1 MSTHSQ
7 QNSSPEYEVNLS
19 INLQIP
25 IKIRPQVSLSSATS
39 NNQTDVNN
47 LKELIPLIQPE
58 QTPLIQELL
67 QSIVLPEDFQHAG
80 AIKQID
86 AVVIPAQHQKL
97 ENIQPCTINSIDKKT
112 YRKRTLIGRAADMF
126 NDGFALAVN
135 VTAKAMFAGKVAN
148 YSWE

>member
-1 MSTHSQ
+1 MSNHSQ
-7 QNSSPEYEVNLS
+7 QNSAPEYEINLS

-39 NNQTDVNN
+39 NNQA
-47 LKELIPLIQPE
+47 LIQPE

-86 AVVIPAQHQKL
+86 AVVIPAQHEKL
-97 ENIQPCTINSIDKKT
+97 ENIQPSTIDIIDKKT

-135 VTAKAMFAGKVAN
+135 VTASAMFAGKVAN

>member
-1 MSTHSQ
+1 MSNHSQ
-7 QNSSPEYEVNLS
+7 QNSSPEYEINLS

-25 IKIRPQVSLSSATS
+25 IKIRPEVSLLSSTS
-39 NNQTDVNN
+39 KNEV
-47 LKELIPLIQPE
+47 LIKPE

-86 AVVIPAQHQKL
+86 AVVISAQHEKL
-97 ENIQPCTINSIDKKT
+97 ENIQPSTTDKKT
-112 YRKRTLIGRAADMF
+112 YRKRTFIGRAADLF

-135 VTAKAMFAGKVAN
+135 ITASAMFAGKVAN

>member
-1 MSTHSQ
+1 MSNHSQ
-7 QNSSPEYEVNLS
+7 QNSAPEYEINLS

-25 IKIRPQVSLSSATS
+25 IKIRPEVSLLSSTS
-39 NNQTDVNN
+39 KNQV
-47 LKELIPLIQPE
+47 LIKPE

-86 AVVIPAQHQKL
+86 AVVIPAQHEKL
-97 ENIQPCTINSIDKKT
+97 ENIQPFTTDKKT
-112 YRKRTLIGRAADMF
+112 YRKRTFIGRAADMF

-135 VTAKAMFAGKVAN
+135 ITASAMFAGKVAN